1 MQSATRG
8 SGDRLSRAQS
18 SDLSGGNTCARWTAA
33 LGITVPLI
41 IQLTADEVIEEACS
55 SLQRRMSAFWH
66 KADIPTRSTN
76 VRFWG

>member
-41 IQLTADEVIEEACS
+41 IQLTADEVIEKRR
-55 SLQRRMSAFWH
+55 SLPQRRMSAFGTKRTWQPH
-66 KADIPTRSTN
+66 
-76 VRFWG
+76 

>member
-41 IQLTADEVIEEACS
+41 IQLTADEVIE
-55 SLQRRMSAFWH
+55 
-66 KADIPTRSTN
+66 
-76 VRFWG
+76 